1 MSEQE
6 RTARAVEAR
15 AAQKLTVNEAAE
27 LLRNEGRA
35 DTDIRER
42 CRYWLRACS
51 RTPTCADCWA
61 RTRSAGRA
69 RVLRA

>member
-42 CRYWLRACS
+42 CRYWLIQIEAHEDRGLA
-51 RTPTCADCWA
+51 
-61 RTRSAGRA
+61 
-69 RVLRA
+69 